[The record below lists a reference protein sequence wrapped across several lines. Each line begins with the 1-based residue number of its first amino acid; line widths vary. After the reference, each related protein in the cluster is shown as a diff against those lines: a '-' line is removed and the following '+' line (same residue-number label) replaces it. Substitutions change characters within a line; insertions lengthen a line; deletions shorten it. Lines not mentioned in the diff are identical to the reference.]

1 MDAGIKQGVSD
12 SINSNMM
19 QNDITLNPKLV

>member
-1 MDAGIKQGVSD
+1 MDAGIKQTVSD